1 LKNSGWILV
10 VEDDND
16 IAELTKEF
24 LESEGYVTKVAV
36 NGKDALL
43 QLTKSII
50 LPMLIITDFMMP
62 VMNGGELIKNIKHD
76 VRLRTVPVIVMSGS
90 YLVAEQSVRGVPILS
105 KPLRTEHLM
114 RKVTEM
120 LLNNTISA

>member
-1 LKNSGWILV
+1 MKNSGWILV
-10 VEDDND
+10 VEDDKD

-24 LESEGYVTKVAV
+24 LESEGYAAKVAV

-62 VMNGGELIKNIKHD
+62 VMNGGELIKNIRHD

-90 YLVAEQSVRGVPILS
+90 YLVAEQSVRGVPVLA
-105 KPLRTEHLM
+105 KPLRVELLM